1 MKSVRTWLLMI
12 GIVLGL
18 AQCKV
23 TGEDDPTPD
32 PNTPKIQL
40 LAGTSSKAWVLTSS
54 KIDGEEVINQAFA
67 CTRDDNMVY
76 RVAKTYEW
84 NEGGSKCN
92 TKDPQVYETGT
103 WEFGSGETEIVLNN
117 ELKYKIIKLTANT
130 LQLSVKNVFGVNTI
144 GQCYFVH
151 FGE

>member
-1 MKSVRTWLLMI
+1 MKSLLTWILMI
-12 GIVLGL
+12 GLVLGL
-18 AQCKV
+18 AQCGET
-23 TGEDDPTPD
+23 TGDDPTPD

-40 LAGTSSKAWVLTSS
+40 LAGTSSKAWVMTSS
-54 KIDGEEVINQAFA
+54 KIDGEEVIDQELA
-67 CTRDDNMVY
+67 CSRDDNMVY

-92 TKDPQVYETGT
+92 AKDPQVYETGT

-130 LQLSVKNVFGVNTI
+130 LQISAKNVFGETEELTFKAN
-144 GQCYFVH
+144 
-151 FGE
+151 